1 MQPVKLVLSVTLTD
15 SMSIISTPKDLN
27 GMRSLVR
34 RSKITTQL
42 LPVLGVKMAQKFVL
56 DLFVVQLIFS
66 KFVLKNVGTKENL
79 NLHMSHFHKF
89 SLVE

>member
-1 MQPVKLVLSVTLTD
+1 MQLVKLVLLVTLTD
-15 SMSIISTPKDLN
+15 FMSIISIQNDLN
-27 GMRSLVR
+27 GTRSLVR
-34 RSKITTQL
+34 RLKITTQL
-42 LPVLGVKMAQKFVL
+42 HPVLGVKMAQKFVL
-56 DLFVVQLIFS
+56 DHFVVQLIFS